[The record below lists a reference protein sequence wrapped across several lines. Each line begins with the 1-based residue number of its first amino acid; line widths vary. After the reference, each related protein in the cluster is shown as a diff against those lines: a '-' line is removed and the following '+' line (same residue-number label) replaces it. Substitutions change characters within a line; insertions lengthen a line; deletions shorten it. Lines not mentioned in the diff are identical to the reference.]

1 MGVCSVGF
9 DAFSYVFCI
18 QGNIFIS
25 LLEFTYRAWGSVHN
39 IFVWNTLHSSV
50 VEYCGKVQWYA
61 IRLAQESDIW
71 QFGYSIRYLAY
82 VPGKGSGTNREIISR
97 GEKGMKPFNPIFLG
111 RGRG

>member
-50 VEYCGKVQWYA
+50 VEYCE
-61 IRLAQESDIW
+61 IRQSKINSRSVAGPMGQM
-71 QFGYSIRYLAY
+71 
-82 VPGKGSGTNREIISR
+82 NRRPSV
-97 GEKGMKPFNPIFLG
+97 
-111 RGRG
+111 